1 VRYRLA
7 AFDLDGT
14 LADTWP
20 WFVQALDEAASR
32 FGFSRPDAAEREALR
47 HCGSREILT
56 RLRVPLW
63 KVPAIARHIRA
74 EKAARGPVPLFPGAS
89 DMLAQLWAK
98 GVRLAMVSSD
108 SEANVRATL
117 GAASA
122 ELFQHYSCAASL
134 FGKPAHLRRVLR
146 DAGMAAQDSIY
157 IGDELRDAEAAR
169 RTGIAFGAVT
179 WGFAAPEALR
189 AEAPDATLSTWDDIV
204 RLIAPG

>member
-1 VRYRLA
+1 VFYRLA

-14 LADTWP
+14 LANTWP
-20 WFVQALDEAASR
+20 WFAEALDEAASR
-32 FGFSRPDAAEREALR
+32 FGFRRPGPADREALR
-47 HCGSREILT
+47 HCGSREILN

-63 KVPAIARHIRA
+63 KVPAITRHMRA

-89 DMLAQLWAK
+89 DMLVQLSEK

-117 GAASA
+117 GGATAD
-122 ELFQHYSCAASL
+122 LFQHYSCAASL
-134 FGKPAHLRRVLR
+134 FGKATHLRRVLR
-146 DAGMAAQDSIY
+146 EAGMAARDSIY

-189 AEAPDATLSTWDDIV
+189 AEAPDATFSTFDEIV